1 MVLAKGQKP
10 TALDHCRDAMPLAQN
25 CTQVLVWHTKA
36 DKHLPPPAKLQH
48 REKYEGTNLPS
59 LIASM

>member
-1 MVLAKGQKP
+1 
-10 TALDHCRDAMPLAQN
+10 MPLAQN

-36 DKHLPPPAKLQH
+36 AHHFHAAELQQREQQ
-48 REKYEGTNLPS
+48 REKYEGTNLQS